1 MISGTMPRWQQN
13 IHMFGFGLMCL
24 LLGGFGLRSIRFL
37 LPVRGVWPSKGLF
50 VSSLVFMAVA
60 SFGIGMQLWFRRRL
74 VKEFSYEGRAL
85 RYRTLGTAELQTRDL
100 SEIAEI
106 GDWRGRGGSL
116 GYRLRFRDGEKI
128 YLQHGVSNSA
138 AAAEQIRHG
147 LRM

>member
-60 SFGIGMQLWFRRRL
+60 SFGIGMQLWFRRRR
-74 VKEFSYEGRAL
+74 VKNSITIGAVGLSARERDERCRQQNFVFAL
-85 RYRTLGTAELQTRDL
+85 RPLLAPPADRRHT
-100 SEIAEI
+100 
-106 GDWRGRGGSL
+106 GGSPNP
-116 GYRLRFRDGEKI
+116 LRSMRG
-128 YLQHGVSNSA
+128 S
-138 AAAEQIRHG
+138 R
-147 LRM
+147 